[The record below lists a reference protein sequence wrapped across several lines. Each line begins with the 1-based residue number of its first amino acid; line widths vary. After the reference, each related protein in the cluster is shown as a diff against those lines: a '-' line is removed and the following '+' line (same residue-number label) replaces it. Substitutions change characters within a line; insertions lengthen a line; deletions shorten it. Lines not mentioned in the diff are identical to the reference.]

1 MANMA
6 DPVRDLIEPTIQSM
20 GFDLVRVA
28 ITGDVVTTLQIM
40 AERPDGSMTVED
52 CTSLSRSISA
62 ILDVEDPISGEYNL
76 EVSSPGID
84 RPLVKPEDFER
95 FAGFEAKIALHPS
108 TPGRRK
114 YRGRILGFQDNAVVL
129 QGDHEDYR
137 LNFTEIASAKLVL
150 TDELIDAH
158 LAAEAA
164 NQDHQAAEVARDE

>member
-6 DPVRDLIEPTIQSM
+6 DPVRELIEPTVQSM

-95 FAGFEAKIALHPS
+95 FAGFEAKVALHPS

-114 YRGRILGFQDNAVVL
+114 YRGRLLGFQDNAVLL
-129 QGDHEDYR
+129 QGDQEDYR

-164 NQDHQAAEVARDE
+164 NQDHQTAELACDE